1 MAKKSAHPGRTIVV
15 FFLGL
20 AVVFGLVALGG
31 TWKPGLGLDL
41 QGGTRITLTAT
52 GDDVDAANLQE
63 AADII
68 DQRVNGSGVTEAEV
82 STQSNQYVVVEI
94 PGEQSQRPRRSGR
107 PAGPASVPPGRPEPA
122 TARPRPTAA
131 PRRRTPV
138 SPAPA

>member
-41 QGGTRITLTAT
+41 QGGTRITLTAE
-52 GDDVDAANLQE
+52 GDDVDPANLQE

-82 STQSNQYVVVEI
+82 TTQSNQYIVVEI
-94 PGEQSQRPRRSGR
+94 PGESRRRPRRRRQASGSAQVPPRR
-107 PAGPASVPPGRPEPA
+107 PAGRRHG
-122 TARPRPTAA
+122 PRPTG
-131 PRRRTPV
+131 RRADRHRV